1 MSRPARNFRSDNVT
15 GVAPAIMAALGEA
28 NRGPAMPYGGDPWT
42 ERVTAKA
49 AQLFEH
55 EVTVFPVA
63 TGTAANSLALAS
75 IVPPFGAIYCHE
87 AAHIATDE
95 CGAPEFYSGG
105 AKVVGLEG
113 AHGKIAAD
121 DLAAALA
128 VGGAGVVHHVQPA
141 ALSLSQLTEAGTL
154 YRPEELRALTA
165 LARRHGL
172 KVHMDGARFANAVAR
187 LDCAPAELTWR
198 AGIDVLSLGATKNGA
213 LAAEAVLF
221 FDASLAREFAFRR
234 KRAGHLFS
242 KMRFLSAQLEAY
254 LTDGLWLANARHAN
268 RMADHLAE
276 GLALLPGCKLLH
288 PVEGNEIFAKFPP
301 CLAEALVGDGFLVE
315 PWDASGTARMV
326 TAFDTE
332 VRDVDELLAAI
343 RRRWPDGKKREGKI
357 KG

>member
-1 MSRPARNFRSDNVT
+1 VSRPVRNFRSDNVT
-15 GVAPAIMAALGEA
+15 GVAPAIMAALHEA
-28 NRGPAMPYGGDPWT
+28 NSGPAMPYGDDPWT
-42 ERVTAKA
+42 ERVTGKA
-49 AQLFEH
+49 ALLFER

-63 TGTAANSLALAS
+63 TGTAANALALAS
-75 IVPPFGAIYCHE
+75 IVPPFGAIYCH
-87 AAHIATDE
+87 AQAHIATDE
-95 CGAPEFYSGG
+95 CGAPEFYTGG
-105 AKVVGLEG
+105 AKLVGLGG
-113 AHGKIAAD
+113 AHGKIAPD

-141 ALSLSQLTEAGTL
+141 GLSLSQLTEAGTL
-154 YRPEELRALTA
+154 YGPSELRALTA

-172 KVHMDGARFANAVAR
+172 KVHMDGARFANAAAR

-221 FDASLAREFAFRR
+221 FDPALAREFAFRR

-268 RMADHLAE
+268 RLADRLAE
-276 GLALLPGCKLLH
+276 GLALLPGCELLH
-288 PVEGNEIFAKFPP
+288 PVEGNEIFARFPP
-301 CLAEALVGDGFLVE
+301 GLAEALVADGFLVE
-315 PWDASGTARMV
+315 PWNAEGTARMV

-332 VRDVDELLAAI
+332 MRDVDELLAAI
-343 RRRWPDGKKREGKI
+343 GRRWPAGKKREGK